1 MGYNEL
7 KSKIDS
13 QQVTFLDGGIGTEI
27 LRRGYTWASHQLKSE
42 PELNLEIHQDYIDAG
57 ADVITTNTFQ
67 LSKRSFRN
75 HFANNEHLEALGA
88 KGLLDRASELIHES
102 VSLAD
107 KARRSMDHNDIL
119 IAASITTLE
128 WCFRPDRSPDAEEI
142 YDEYLE
148 ELTDYADAGADIFLI
163 ETFNSTP

>member
-1 MGYNEL
+1 MGYKEL
-7 KSKIDS
+7 KSKIDAH
-13 QQVTFLDGGIGTEI
+13 QMTFLDGGIGTEI

-119 IAASITTLE
+119 IAASITT
-128 WCFRPDRSPDAEEI
+128 
-142 YDEYLE
+142 
-148 ELTDYADAGADIFLI
+148 
-163 ETFNSTP
+163 